1 MKPEEQLFLQDKLK
15 EERKQS
21 NEQYAIKL
29 VERSFFVF
37 IGAICLAFLGYL
49 LKLVWPS

>member
-29 VERSFFVF
+29 VEKAFFTLIGVICLGF
-37 IGAICLAFLGYL
+37 IGFLIR
-49 LKLVWPS
+49 LVFKS